1 MADLLECLIQIKAL
15 GETLERV
22 TRLPGGAGAA
32 VCGARL
38 AEAERRYGIALGT
51 DNEGRMHAAPSAAGP
66 IAPQEEFAA
75 RRRLNLAMLNGCTA
89 ARLGGLVDWPGRPS
103 TTVADL
109 VAIMLANDTE
119 ALGELRRRRPS
130 HESRIPNPGES
141 LLPPT

>member
-15 GETLERV
+15 GETLERM
-22 TRLPGGAGAA
+22 TQLPGGADAA

-51 DNEGRMHAAPSAAGP
+51 DIEGRMPAAPGAAGP
-66 IAPQEEFAA
+66 AAPQEEFAA
-75 RRRLNLAMLNGCTA
+75 RRRLNLAMLNACTA
-89 ARLGGLVDWPGRPS
+89 ARLGGPVDWPGRPS

-119 ALGELRRRRPS
+119 VLGELRRRRPS
-130 HESRIPNPGES
+130 PGSRIPNPGES
-141 LLPPT
+141 RLPPT